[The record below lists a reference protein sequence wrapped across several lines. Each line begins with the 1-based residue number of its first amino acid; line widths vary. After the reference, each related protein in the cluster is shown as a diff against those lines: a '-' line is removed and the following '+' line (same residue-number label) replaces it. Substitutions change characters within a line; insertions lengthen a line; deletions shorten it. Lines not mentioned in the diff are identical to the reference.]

1 VVVTTTVISTGFGM
15 APARLVEVRAVQTEN
30 LRRLHAAGVTLAIG
44 SDSFQT
50 NAVAEVANLQALD
63 VFPTPVLLHLWI
75 DTARATIFPDRR
87 IGRLEPGY
95 EANFLVLGADPSRDL
110 GVAPA
115 VRAIHKAGV
124 DVTPGR

>member
-1 VVVTTTVISTGFGM
+1 M
-15 APARLVEVRAVQTEN
+15 
-30 LRRLHAAGVTLAIG
+30 AIG

-110 GVAPA
+110 GTPPA